1 MNWNVAKITVVAA
14 AAAVFLVGCGQ
25 QSGPVPV
32 TGKGSGSGEGAA
44 ESLMGGGSSFVYPV
58 MNRWTSD
65 YNKKTGVQV
74 NYQSLGSSGG
84 IKQFTVKTLD
94 FGATDAPM
102 NEEQLAEAKD
112 PVHHIPVVMG
122 AVAITYNLPDV
133 KSPLTLSGPVIADIY
148 LGKVKKWNDP
158 AIASLNPGVALPDAE
173 IVTVRRADGSGTTFI
188 FADFVAKTSPEWK
201 EKIGVGNSLDWP
213 ANSIGGKGNEGVSA
227 VVQRQANSVGYVELV
242 YALEAN
248 LPVAAIINQAQKP
261 VTPSVESV
269 TAAAADLTSVPE
281 DLRMSITNAA
291 GEGAYPMAGITWV
304 VARETMDDANKAAAL
319 KEFLTYILSDEAQAV
334 ATELKY
340 SKLPEKL
347 LTPAREKV
355 SKIHGKQ

>member
-1 MNWNVAKITVVAA
+1 MNWNLVKLTFAA
-14 AAAVFLVGCGQ
+14 ATAALIFAGCGQ
-25 QSGPVPV
+25 QPGPVPV
-32 TGKGSGSGEGAA
+32 SSDGAGSESA

-84 IKQFTVKTLD
+84 IKQFSVKTLD

-112 PVHHIPVVMG
+112 PVLHIPVVMG
-122 AVAITYNLPDV
+122 AVAVTYNLPGV

-148 LGKVKKWNDP
+148 LGKIKKWNDP
-158 AIASLNPGVALPDAE
+158 AIASLNPGIALPDAE

-188 FADFVAKTSPEWK
+188 FADFIAKTSPEWK

-227 VVQRQANSVGYVELV
+227 VVQRQANSLGYVELV

-304 VARETMDDANKAAAL
+304 VARETMDSSAKASAL
-319 KEFLTYILSDEAQAV
+319 KEFLDYILSDEAQAV
-334 ATELKY
+334 ANELKY

-355 SKIHGKQ
+355 AKISGK